1 MVNFPNDTENEDDYA
16 IGWEWH
22 EADPRPLIELYNGF
36 RQCLLDPTRNRPQ
49 DFFNALFENRMY
61 TIMAKETNQYVQY
74 VHRRKQA
81 REYFYFLNILFTK
94 FSKNVK
100 ISHDFQEK
108 SGFQKKSGF
117 TYVYISNDYPSLQ
130 NFTKLLESFTTVV
143 DALPCPPDTI
153 V

>member
-1 MVNFPNDTENEDDYA
+1 
-16 IGWEWH
+16 
-22 EADPRPLIELYNGF
+22 
-36 RQCLLDPTRNRPQ
+36 
-49 DFFNALFENRMY
+49 MY
-61 TIMAKETNQYVQY
+61 TIMAEETNKYA
-74 VHRRKQA
+74 HRRKQA

-117 TYVYISNDYPSLQ
+117 TYVYISNDYPHLQ
-130 NFTKLLESFTTVV
+130 NFTKLLESFTTAV